1 MEGTV
6 MEMKQT
12 NKPRSKRGRRIVI
25 WTLSILVIITIAA
38 SVLLDSLTYKPLDEA
53 KAVFQSDTKVVVEH
67 LKDGYRFEPVGG
79 EVIQPDIIF
88 YPGGLVEP
96 ESYAPFAKRMA
107 EKGHRVYI
115 ASMPLNLAF
124 FGQNKADSFI
134 SEHQDRRYVIGGH
147 SLGGVFAARY
157 ASEHADVI
165 DGVYFMASYADEG
178 GKLNGLNM
186 SALQITGTQDGVLD
200 RTEWE
205 AARKNLPDDTTYV
218 DIAGGNHGQFG
229 SYGFQKGDNEASL
242 TPAEQ
247 LIEVTEAMDLW
258 IQGLDSFQR

>member
-1 MEGTV
+1 
-6 MEMKQT
+6 
-12 NKPRSKRGRRIVI
+12 
-25 WTLSILVIITIAA
+25 
-38 SVLLDSLTYKPLDEA
+38 
-53 KAVFQSDTKVVVEH
+53 
-67 LKDGYRFEPVGG
+67 
-79 EVIQPDIIF
+79 
-88 YPGGLVEP
+88 
-96 ESYAPFAKRMA
+96 MA

-165 DGVYFMASYADEG
+165 DGVYFMASYADDG

-186 SALQITGTQDGVLD
+186 SAIQITGTQDGVLD

-229 SYGFQKGDNEASL
+229 SYGFQKGRQRSFLNPSRAVDRSDGSHG
-242 TPAEQ
+242 P
-247 LIEVTEAMDLW
+247 
-258 IQGLDSFQR
+258 LDSGPRFVSTLKLKCNPIETSTYIVSNMGTC

>member
-1 MEGTV
+1 
-6 MEMKQT
+6 MEMRP
-12 NKPRSKRGRRIVI
+12 NHRPRSKRWRRFFI
-25 WTLSILVIITIAA
+25 WTLCILVMVIIAA
-38 SVLLDSLTYKPLDEA
+38 GVILDSLTYEPLDEA
-53 KAVFQSDTKVVVEH
+53 QAVFQHDTKITIEQ
-67 LKDGYRFEPVGG
+67 LKDGYRFEPVGR

-115 ASMPLNLAF
+115 ASMPLNLAV
-124 FGQNKADSFI
+124 FGQNKADAFI
-134 SEHQDRRYVIGGH
+134 SEHPGNRYVIGGH

-165 DGVYFMASYADEG
+165 DGVYFMASYADDG
-178 GKLNGLNM
+178 GKLNGLKI
-186 SALQITGTQDGVLD
+186 SALQMTGTQDGVLD

-205 AARKNLPDDTTYV
+205 AARANLPADTTYV

-242 TPAEQ
+242 TPEEQ

-258 IQGLDSFQR
+258 IQAIDSFQR